1 MNEYENITTNPEQGE
16 VERQKGIK
24 NLKTWQKVACVAGLA
39 LVVAGA
45 GSATAYLLLN
55 QSGNID
61 TTPVSSA
68 TFTGQ
73 SETTITLKDG
83 ANKITSGG
91 VYHITGSTEN
101 GWLTID
107 TSEEVKIILDN
118 VTIKTSENQAIRSQQ
133 QNSVLIELVGENTL
147 ESSIP
152 SSDDT
157 KPAISIEG
165 SLTIDGS
172 GSATISSTGKGIK
185 AVYNLVIQGGSIDIT
200 KSYEGLEASDITIT
214 GGEISITAS
223 DDGINASSTSKNEA
237 EGTTTTTTTSG
248 FGGMAGGIDVDD
260 GSALTISGG
269 KVYINAAGDGIDS
282 NGNVTISGGEVYVDG
297 PTNSGNGALDYN
309 GSMTITGGTVIAV
322 GMSGMAQNATES
334 SQPAVLINL
343 SSTYSD
349 TFTFG
354 DVTFTPSKSY
364 NSIMISSASLQTGQT
379 YNLTI
384 GGTTVQSITISN
396 NITNSG
402 SSGMMMGGQGDAPN
416 NASQGSQS
424 NQGASGGTTPNQQG
438 IAPERR

>member
-1 MNEYENITTNPEQGE
+1 MNNYEHITNSADQGNIKP
-16 VERQKGIK
+16 QKGLK

-45 GSATAYLLLN
+45 AGGAAYLLLN
-55 QSGNID
+55 QTNSTD
-61 TTPVSSA
+61 TTPVSNE

-73 SETTITLKDG
+73 SENTLTLKDG

-91 VYHITGSTEN
+91 IYHITGSTEN

-118 VTIKTSENQAIRSQQ
+118 ATIKTSENQAIRSQQ
-133 QNSVLIELVGENTL
+133 ANSILIEFVGENTL

-157 KPAISIEG
+157 KPAISVEG
-165 SLTIDGS
+165 SLTITGS
-172 GSATISSTGKGIK
+172 GSANISSTGKGIK
-185 AVYNLVIQGGSIDIT
+185 AIYSLVIQSGTIDIT

-214 GGEISITAS
+214 GGDIKITAS

-237 EGTTTTTTTSG
+237 EGTTTSNNNG
-248 FGGMAGGIDVDD
+248 FGGMMGGIDVDD

-269 KVYINAAGDGIDS
+269 KVYINASGDGIDS

-309 GSMTITGGTVIAV
+309 GELNITGGTVIAV
-322 GMSGMAQNATES
+322 GMSGMAQNATSS

-343 SSTYSD
+343 SSTYSS

-354 DVTFTPSKSY
+354 DVTYTPKKSY
-364 NSIMISSASLQTGQT
+364 NSIMISSSSLKVGKA
-379 YNLTI
+379 YDLKI
-384 GGTTVQSITISN
+384 DDTTVQSVAVSS
-396 NITNSG
+396 NITTLGSG
-402 SSGMMMGGQGDAPN
+402 NMGGGM
-416 NASQGSQS
+416 GSQMGGS
-424 NQGASGGTTPNQQG
+424 PQGATQPPQ
-438 IAPERR
+438 R

>member
-1 MNEYENITTNPEQGE
+1 MNNYEHITNSADQGNIKP
-16 VERQKGIK
+16 QKGLK

-45 GSATAYLLLN
+45 AGGAAYLLLN
-55 QSGNID
+55 QTNSTD
-61 TTPVSSA
+61 TTPVSNE

-73 SETTITLKDG
+73 SENTLTLKDG

-91 VYHITGSTEN
+91 IYHITGSTEN

-118 VTIKTSENQAIRSQQ
+118 ATIKTSENQAIRSQQ
-133 QNSVLIELVGENTL
+133 ANSILIEFVGENTL

-157 KPAISIEG
+157 KPAISVEG
-165 SLTIDGS
+165 SLTITGS
-172 GSATISSTGKGIK
+172 GSANISSTGKGIK
-185 AVYNLVIQGGSIDIT
+185 AIYSLVIQSGTIDIT

-214 GGEISITAS
+214 GGDIKITAS

-237 EGTTTTTTTSG
+237 EGTTTSNNNG
-248 FGGMAGGIDVDD
+248 FGGMMGGIDVDD

-269 KVYINAAGDGIDS
+269 KVYINASGDGIDS

-309 GSMTITGGTVIAV
+309 GELNITGGTVIAV
-322 GMSGMAQNATES
+322 GMSGMAQNATSS

-343 SSTYSD
+343 SSTYSS

-354 DVTFTPSKSY
+354 DVTYTPKKSY
-364 NSIMISSASLQTGQT
+364 NSIMISSSSLKVGKT
-379 YNLTI
+379 YDLKI
-384 GGTTVQSITISN
+384 DGTTIQSVAISS
-396 NITNSG
+396 NITNLGSG
-402 SSGMMMGGQGDAPN
+402 SMGGGM
-416 NASQGSQS
+416 GSQMGGS
-424 NQGASGGTTPNQQG
+424 PQGATQPPQ
-438 IAPERR
+438 R